1 MLLNQNMSNSMT
13 INSSIRTHISIKSA
27 GGGGM
32 AHHPSHSWSFLCSQ
46 CAPCRSFDLTQSPVS
61 LLCALLLFS
70 KGSDAYEHTASVTG
84 TFNTPDTH
92 TYVHTYTQHV
102 SKGSI
107 HTHVLQSTYAHIYI
121 QRGYI
126 RIGVMFCFVFFVCG
140 RGEMNVALSL
150 GG

>member
-32 AHHPSHSWSFLCSQ
+32 ARHPSHSWSFLCSQ

-84 TFNTPDTH
+84 TFNTPDT
-92 TYVHTYTQHV
+92 Y
-102 SKGSI
+102 I
-107 HTHVLQSTYAHIYI
+107 HILNMYQKAVYIPMYFNPHMHIYT
-121 QRGYI
+121 YS
-126 RIGVMFCFVFFVCG
+126 VDTF
-140 RGEMNVALSL
+140 AL
-150 GG
+150 G